1 MRSAQQ
7 VNPFIPPVLF
17 LALCLV
23 TYGHV
28 LTHHLMMDDFSF
40 LDQKN
45 ISAYYPHFLDFFI
58 RSNDQHYDPL
68 YNLINVSLFR
78 HFHEAYP
85 FYLINLSL
93 FYSNCLLLFYF
104 VKQVTKDHTA
114 ALLTGIIFCIHP
126 MSGEIIQHIT
136 LNNILLATSLMLMG
150 LMLLYQY
157 FSFKSNIYLYLG
169 SFFLFILSLLC
180 HETSILFVVYASSM
194 AFILAKYNLKDTFK
208 LCIPFLILELVFFVL
223 WLNLAAP
230 KAFLSKNIQGFHM
243 GFVGLSAN
251 YWHVA
256 MWYIGNLFVP
266 KDIVFMYSTAPIK
279 DFMWFWNVLFLF
291 FVSTVIFLI
300 VYFKRS
306 VESFSLI
313 LFFSGFAFAV
323 PAFATRPQM
332 GFVFEPYW
340 MYFSSIGFYL
350 FVVLM
355 FFKAKDR
362 INRWIWIIIWPIVLM
377 VFFIQTQ
384 ILNIRASTQLSYCEN
399 WLRQSPGNLI
409 PAGILSQ
416 EYVLY
421 NVDVPIEFF
430 TPMLRMVDIDI
441 NNGRYES
448 ASKLISKLSD
458 LSLSDS
464 QRQDL
469 FSRIIVVNY
478 KSVHRE

>member
-1 MRSAQQ
+1 M
-7 VNPFIPPVLF
+7 
-17 LALCLV
+17 
-23 TYGHV
+23 
-28 LTHHLMMDDFSF
+28 
-40 LDQKN
+40 
-45 ISAYYPHFLDFFI
+45 
-58 RSNDQHYDPL
+58 
-68 YNLINVSLFR
+68 
-78 HFHEAYP
+78 
-85 FYLINLSL
+85 
-93 FYSNCLLLFYF
+93 
-104 VKQVTKDHTA
+104 
-114 ALLTGIIFCIHP
+114 
-126 MSGEIIQHIT
+126 
-136 LNNILLATSLMLMG
+136 
-150 LMLLYQY
+150 
-157 FSFKSNIYLYLG
+157 
-169 SFFLFILSLLC
+169 
-180 HETSILFVVYASSM
+180 
-194 AFILAKYNLKDTFK
+194 
-208 LCIPFLILELVFFVL
+208 
-223 WLNLAAP
+223 
-230 KAFLSKNIQGFHM
+230 
-243 GFVGLSAN
+243 
-251 YWHVA
+251 
-256 MWYIGNLFVP
+256 
-266 KDIVFMYSTAPIK
+266 
-279 DFMWFWNVLFLF
+279 NVLFLF